1 MAEIYQWKRTPYINL
16 IIAAFLG
23 VGTSI
28 GAIVILNFG
37 LIQFN
42 IIRLVGP
49 ERVTEVFGI
58 ASGICSLAVLV
69 LGLMGGVIADKTRL
83 KFGRRRFW
91 MIAGSIGGALSMLAL
106 TYAISIPML
115 IIAWCLLQFF
125 YSMVSLSC
133 YAIVAEQVEPERFG
147 RASGL
152 IGSAFP
158 AFVMIGQMFMG
169 AFADSSVQSKLIAII
184 VVQLISGVIAAL
196 LVKDNNFAGAV
207 NTQKKGIIWKEIR
220 NFYPSFKQYPSFT
233 WALLTKIF
241 IQVSNAGLSLMTLF
255 YIARF
260 NFSEERIFE
269 INGIT
274 SPSIMVMVV
283 AGLIGGF
290 LSDKVKKQKPFVIGS
305 ALILAICWIAFAFSF
320 NLTWI
325 IVANFILNFGFGMFS
340 AVDNALVNRILP
352 SKENAGKDLAIINNS
367 APLAN
372 SLVNFAA
379 PALIALG
386 VSWFGGDGYIF
397 FFLVLAASAVF
408 SALAVIPIPEMDAPN
423 RDQNDIEET
432 PLKTLSN

>member
-1 MAEIYQWKRTPYINL
+1 MAEIYQWKKTPYLNL

-23 VGTSI
+23 VGTSV

-49 ERVTEVFGI
+49 DRVTAVFGT
-58 ASGICSLAVLV
+58 ASGISSLAALV
-69 LGLMGGVIADKTRL
+69 LGLIGGVIADKTRL

-91 MIAGSIGGALSMLAL
+91 MIAGSIGGALSMLGL
-106 TYAISIPML
+106 TYAVSIPML

-133 YAIVAEQVEPERFG
+133 YAIVAEQVDPEKFG

-152 IGSAFP
+152 IGAAFP
-158 AFVMIGQMFMG
+158 AFVMLGQMIMG
-169 AFADSSVQSKLIAII
+169 AFSDSSVQSKLIVII
-184 VVQLISGVIAAL
+184 FVQLICGVVAAA
-196 LVKDNNFAGAV
+196 LVKDNNFSNAV
-207 NTQKKGIIWKEIR
+207 AAKKKGFIWKEVH

-241 IQVSNAGLSLMTLF
+241 IQISNAGLTLMTLF

-260 NFSEERIFE
+260 HFSEGKIFQ

-274 SPSIMVMVV
+274 SPSIMVMVA

-290 LSDKVKKQKPFVIGS
+290 LSDKVKKQKPFVIGA
-305 ALILAICWIAFAFSF
+305 ALILAICWIIFAFSF
-320 NLTWI
+320 NITWI
-325 IVANFILNFGFGMFS
+325 IIGNFVLNFGFGMFS
-340 AVDNALVNRILP
+340 AVDSALVNRILP
-352 SKENAGKDLAIINNS
+352 SKETAGKDLSIINNS

-372 SLVNFAA
+372 SLVNFLA
-379 PALIALG
+379 PALIGLG

-408 SALAVIPIPEMDAPN
+408 SALSVILIPELGTQQSNQSEMD
-423 RDQNDIEET
+423 ET
-432 PLKTLSN
+432 PLNTLIN

>member
-1 MAEIYQWKRTPYINL
+1 MENYQWKKTPYINL

-23 VGTSI
+23 IGTSI

-58 ASGICSLAVLV
+58 ASGISSLAVVV
-69 LGLMGGVIADKTRL
+69 LGLIGGVIADKTRL

-91 MIAGSIGGALSMLAL
+91 MIAGSIGGALSMLGL
-106 TYAISIPML
+106 TYATSIPML
-115 IIAWCLLQFF
+115 VIAWCLLQFF

-152 IGSAFP
+152 IGAAFP
-158 AFVMIGQMFMG
+158 AFVMIGQMLMG
-169 AFADSSVQSKLIAII
+169 AFADSTVQSKLIAII
-184 VVQLISGVIAAL
+184 IVQLISGVLAAS
-196 LVKDNNFAGAV
+196 LVKDNDFARVV
-207 NTQKKGIIWKEIR
+207 NTKKKGIIWKEFR
-220 NFYPSFKQYPSFT
+220 NFYPSFKLYPSFT

-255 YIARF
+255 YLARF
-260 NFSEERIFE
+260 QFSEEKIFQ

-274 SPSIMVMVV
+274 SPSIIIMVL

-290 LSDKVKKQKPFVIGS
+290 LSDKVKKQKPFVIGA
-305 ALILAICWIAFAFSF
+305 ALILAICWVIFAFSF
-320 NLTWI
+320 NITWI
-325 IVANFILNFGFGMFS
+325 IIGNFVLNFGFGMFS

-352 SKENAGKDLAIINNS
+352 SKESAGKDLAIINNS

-379 PALIALG
+379 PGIIALG

-397 FFLVLAASAVF
+397 FFLVLAVSAIF
-408 SALAVIPIPEMDAPN
+408 SALAVIPISEMGAQN
-423 RDQNDIEET
+423 RNKTDIDET
-432 PLKTLSN
+432 SLKTGSI

>member
-1 MAEIYQWKRTPYINL
+1 MDGNYQWTKTSYIKL

-28 GAIVILNFG
+28 GATVILNFG

-58 ASGICSLAVLV
+58 ASGISSLVVVVLAV
-69 LGLMGGVIADKTRL
+69 MGGAIADKTRL

-91 MIAGSIGGALSMLAL
+91 MVAGSIGGALSMLAFA
-106 TYAISIPML
+106 YASSIPTL
-115 IIAWCLLQFF
+115 VISWCLLQSF

-133 YAIVAEQVEPERFG
+133 FAIVAEQVEPAKFG

-152 IGSAFP
+152 IGAAFP
-158 AFVMIGQMFMG
+158 AFVMIGQLLMG
-169 AFADSSVQSKLIAII
+169 AFANSSVQSKLIAII
-184 VVQLISGVIAAL
+184 IVQLICGVTAAF
-196 LVKDNNFAGAV
+196 LVKDNNFTLPV
-207 NTQKKGIIWKEIR
+207 TVKKKGVFWREIR
-220 NFYPSFKQYPSFT
+220 TFYPSFKRYPSFT

-269 INGIT
+269 INGST
-274 SPSIMVMVV
+274 SPSIIAMVF
-283 AGLIGGF
+283 AGLIGGY
-290 LSDKVKKQKPFVIGS
+290 LSDKVKKQKPFVIGA
-305 ALILAICWIAFAFSF
+305 ALLLAVCWTIFAFSF
-320 NLTWI
+320 NLVWI
-325 IVANFILNFGFGMFS
+325 ILANFVLNFGFGMYS

-352 SKENAGKDLAIINNS
+352 SKETAGKDLSIINNS

-379 PALIALG
+379 PSLIALG
-386 VSWFGGDGYIF
+386 INWFGGDGYVF
-397 FFLVLAASAVF
+397 FFLVLAVSAIF
-408 SALAVIPIPEMDAPN
+408 SALAVIPIPEIGAP
-423 RDQNDIEET
+423 IKVET
-432 PLKTLSN
+432 DLNESPIRTSSN